1 MTNVETSYFFPPQW
15 NYQVGGTIALGSIIA
30 NPKHPQSSL
39 NDEDVP
45 GYHAP
50 NLPRLVVDHPKPN
63 FEAKVTD
70 NTQVSASIGTSLL
83 QLFGFGVDVKAAL
96 GRTLVYRIEAKNL
109 LTQEIDPKPTYVEAC
124 FKHPEVDRVL
134 RESKFR
140 KDLYM
145 IVGIMSVTDATVSC
159 DIGRKCL
166 FEGKAALDLTAATGA
181 PLGMHAQAGH
191 EKEKGT
197 VASFGLS
204 NFILAYRLRKITFM
218 KGSRLKKME
227 DEVKGAVLGKGHT
240 APAAERIEYAVFER
254 LEEERI
260 GADEF
265 ELESVTAYIDGENEQ
280 LELVVP
286 YNR

>member
-1 MTNVETSYFFPPQW
+1 MTNLEKSYFFPPQW
-15 NYQVGGTIALGSIIA
+15 NYQVRGTIALGSIIA

-39 NDEDVP
+39 NDEEMP
-45 GYHAP
+45 GYVMP
-50 NLPRLVVDHPKPN
+50 KLPRLVVDHPKPD
-63 FEAKVTD
+63 FKVKLTD
-70 NTQVSASIGTSLL
+70 NTEVSASIGTSLL
-83 QLFGFGVDVKAAL
+83 QLFGFGVDLKAAL
-96 GRTLVYRIEAKNL
+96 GKTLVYQIEAKNL

-124 FKHPEVDRVL
+124 FKHPEVERVL

-140 KDLYM
+140 RELYM

-159 DIGRKCL
+159 DVGRKRL

-191 EKEKGT
+191 ERAKGT
-197 VASFGLS
+197 VASFGAS

-227 DEVKGAVLGKGHT
+227 DEVKGTVLGKGHT

-265 ELESVTAYIDGENEQ
+265 ELESVTAYIDGDDEQ
-280 LELVVP
+280 VEFVVP
-286 YNR
+286 DDR